1 MSDPIRMNGPGLPAE
16 LLQAL
21 TPRPHP
27 VDQPPPSH
35 RIEAP
40 RDPAAE
46 FSSTRQDTNSRG
58 DEQLLSDLRTLA
70 ELHRVHQAV
79 GAVQGETE
87 DSSNDS

>member
-16 LLQAL
+16 ILLAL

-27 VDQPPPSH
+27 VDAPPPSH
-35 RIEAP
+35 RIEPP

-46 FSSTRQDTNSRG
+46 FSSTRQDTTSRG

-70 ELHRVHQAV
+70 EMHRAHQA
-79 GAVQGETE
+79 ARSVQGDVE

>member
-27 VDQPPPSH
+27 VDTPPPSH
-35 RIEAP
+35 RIEPP

-46 FSSTRQDTNSRG
+46 FSSTRQDTTSRA
-58 DEQLLSDLRTLA
+58 DEQLLSDLRSLA
-70 ELHRVHQAV
+70 EMHRVHQTAR
-79 GAVQGETE
+79 AVQGDVG
-87 DSSNDS
+87 DSSNES